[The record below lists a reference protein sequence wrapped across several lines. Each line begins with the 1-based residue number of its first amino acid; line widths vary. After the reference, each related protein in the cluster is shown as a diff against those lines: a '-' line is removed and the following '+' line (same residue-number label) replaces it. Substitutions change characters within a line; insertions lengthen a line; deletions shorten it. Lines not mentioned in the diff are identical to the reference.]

1 MKPVIS
7 PKELALSIGVSE
19 STVKRWVDDGTIV
32 AERSSGGHRRITIDA
47 ALRFARETQ
56 TRIVRP
62 DVLGLPAEA
71 AIADLS
77 PNDPATVEQLHAA
90 LAEGNATTARGLLF
104 SMYLGGM
111 NPAAI
116 CDGPIHNAMS
126 RIGRLWQERNGDGV
140 FIEHR
145 ASDICAQSL
154 VRMRGMFT
162 SASCG
167 AIAVGGA
174 APGDYHVLPTLAAS
188 IVLESA
194 GQNAVNLG
202 PDTPFDS
209 FLTAAI
215 THQPAFVWISVSVVE
230 NARTLTTGIMGLASK
245 LKDLGVRL
253 AVGGYS
259 VDQLRLPRE
268 SGIFQ
273 GRSLTE
279 LAAFAIG
286 LAGVA
291 RDTA

>member
-32 AERSSGGHRRITIDA
+32 AERSSGGHRRITIEA
-47 ALRFARETQ
+47 ALRFTRETQ

-71 AIADLS
+71 AIAELS
-77 PNDPATVEQLHAA
+77 PNDPANVEQLHAA
-90 LAEGNATTARGLLF
+90 LSAGDATTARGLLY

-126 RIGRLWQERNGDGV
+126 RIGKLWQERNGDGV

-154 VRMRGMFT
+154 VRLRGMFT
-162 SASCG
+162 SASSG
-167 AIAVGGA
+167 PIAVGGA
-174 APGDYHVLPTLAAS
+174 APGDHHMLPTLATS
-188 IVLESA
+188 IALESA
-194 GQNAVNLG
+194 GQNAINLG

-209 FLTAAI
+209 FLTAANA
-215 THQPAFVWISVSVVE
+215 HQPAFVWISVSVVGH
-230 NARTLTTGIMGLASK
+230 ARTLTSGVMALAAQ
-245 LKDLGVRL
+245 LKDMGIRL
-253 AVGGYS
+253 AVGGHS

-279 LAAFAIG
+279 LVAFASG
-286 LAGVA
+286 LAGTV
-291 RDTA
+291 RE